1 MPDSSSIRAGKA
13 YVEVTAKD
21 STAQELT
28 KIGANVAAFGKR
40 LSAIGKGL
48 SIAGAAITAPLIA
61 AAKIS
66 ADAGA
71 KLYDMSRRTGVAA
84 SKLSAF
90 GYAADQTGAS
100 IDNVETSIKLMQKSI
115 GRLAAEEAAPQTMA
129 RLRKEMTDAAA
140 AADGAVGSL
149 TDIGVSMADLR
160 GKNPGEQF
168 EIIAGKIAAIKD
180 PTARAAAALKVF
192 GRSGTDILPMIER
205 LGELQAEAK
214 RFGFVKSDATIAAA
228 KQMSV
233 AFDLVTKAT
242 GSLWN
247 ALSTALY
254 PTLQAKAQVVFRAAL
269 LARDWAKSHQEIV
282 VTAFKVGTALL
293 VAGAGMVAVGK
304 ALQITG
310 PLLRL
315 VGPAFGLIGT
325 ALSAILSPLGLVSVG
340 LVAAGAAFIYFS
352 GVGAKVATFLSGMWP
367 GIVADAQTAIGG
379 IADAMKA
386 GDWGLAAKIGALE
399 IAQIWMALKFA
410 AAEIFSEI
418 GNAIVAAQIKA
429 AASAKV
435 VWLEFKD
442 WFAKLTN
449 YLGDTAVVTRIESQI
464 KQQSQVPAD
473 ASPQEREARTKR
485 IAELQEQLKDA
496 KRQRD
501 LGQSEPAAETQAQ
514 IDAITKKRDADLAAL
529 KNIGDDGSDASYKSY
544 QDAIAE
550 AEEEL
555 RKLRQKAKD
564 EANSPDA
571 HNYDLPTDFPDTP
584 NPQDLSDTIAEASR
598 RAFASRGTFNASA
611 AQSLSGNSAVD
622 RTAKA
627 TEETAKNTKTLIG
640 KFASGFAVNY
650 QP

>member
-1 MPDSSSIRAGKA
+1 MPSSSEIRAGKA

-325 ALSAILSPLGLVSVG
+325 AVGALISPLDCSPR
-340 LVAAGAAFIYFS
+340 ASSRPARRS
-352 GVGAKVATFLSGMWP
+352 STS
-367 GIVADAQTAIGG
+367 
-379 IADAMKA
+379 
-386 GDWGLAAKIGALE
+386 
-399 IAQIWMALKFA
+399 
-410 AAEIFSEI
+410 
-418 GNAIVAAQIKA
+418 
-429 AASAKV
+429 AASAP
-435 VWLEFKD
+435 
-442 WFAKLTN
+442 
-449 YLGDTAVVTRIESQI
+449 RRCS
-464 KQQSQVPAD
+464 S
-473 ASPQEREARTKR
+473 SPMRC
-485 IAELQEQLKDA
+485 
-496 KRQRD
+496 
-501 LGQSEPAAETQAQ
+501 
-514 IDAITKKRDADLAAL
+514 
-529 KNIGDDGSDASYKSY
+529 
-544 QDAIAE
+544 
-550 AEEEL
+550 
-555 RKLRQKAKD
+555 
-564 EANSPDA
+564 
-571 HNYDLPTDFPDTP
+571 
-584 NPQDLSDTIAEASR
+584 
-598 RAFASRGTFNASA
+598 RG
-611 AQSLSGNSAVD
+611 
-622 RTAKA
+622 
-627 TEETAKNTKTLIG
+627 
-640 KFASGFAVNY
+640 
-650 QP
+650 